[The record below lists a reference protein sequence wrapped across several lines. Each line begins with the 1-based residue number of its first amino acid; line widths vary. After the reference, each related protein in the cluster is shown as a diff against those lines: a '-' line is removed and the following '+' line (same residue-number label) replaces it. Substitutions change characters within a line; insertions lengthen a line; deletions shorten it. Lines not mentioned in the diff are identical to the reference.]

1 MAKTYFG
8 TGLMT
13 KIYLGAVE
21 IAKVYYGTALVFV
34 NSVVPPSPSPDLVQ
48 QVYTDFNLNL
58 QVYQKPDNNVYTD
71 FDISLQVI
79 KKV

>member
-34 NSVVPPSPSPDLVQ
+34 NSVVPPQPSPAIVQ
-48 QVYTDFNLNL
+48 QVYTDFNLDL
-58 QVYQKPDNNVYTD
+58 QAYQRNNNVYTD
-71 FDISLQVI
+71 FSIGLQAI
-79 KKV
+79 TKV